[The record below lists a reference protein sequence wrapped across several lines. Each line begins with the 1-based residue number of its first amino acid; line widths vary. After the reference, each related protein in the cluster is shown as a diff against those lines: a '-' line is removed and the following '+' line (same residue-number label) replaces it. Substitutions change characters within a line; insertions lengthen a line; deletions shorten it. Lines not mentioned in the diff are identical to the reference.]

1 MVAFDDSKQERKYEQ
16 LRQEEEELAIQA
28 LSQKYGIP
36 YIDLSTVPMSVDA
49 LILIPEAT
57 AREAK
62 MAAFNRL
69 NKNIDVA
76 FHTPDSEPVQ
86 KIIASLE
93 TQGFTVTPHLTS
105 TKSLLFAWDR
115 YKDMAFTSESKKGML
130 DVSGEDILA
139 FIKNVHS
146 PDDVKKHIEETMQLK
161 KAFRTSRIVE
171 VLLASALATKSSD
184 IHIEPEETSVR
195 MRMRL
200 DGILTD
206 VARFDAETYR
216 LLLSRLKL
224 LSGLKLNVAKEAQD
238 GRFSIK
244 MEQGDIEIRT
254 SILPGQYGESIVMR
268 ILHPDAIAASID
280 VLGMRPELLAAVEH
294 EIAKPNG
301 MILTTGPTGSGK
313 TTTLYAFLK
322 RVHSPEVKIL
332 TIEDPIEYHLTGIV
346 QTQVDSEK
354 NYTFSTGLRAAL
366 RQDPDIIMVGEIRD
380 KETAEIAIHAALT
393 GHLVFSTL
401 HTNSAAGAF
410 TRLIDLDLNP
420 RILGSAINL
429 SLAQRL
435 VRKLCTT
442 CRQEAP
448 LTEAEKA
455 TVERILADV
464 SKPEMIATVQR
475 TKNWK
480 AGPGCAECGGDGYKG
495 RIGVFEAVRLDEAV
509 EKAVEENPSERD
521 IKKAAAAQGFLT
533 MTQDAIVKVLEGSTT
548 FEEIARVVD
557 IS

>member
-1 MVAFDDSKQERKYEQ
+1 MQM
-16 LRQEEEELAIQA
+16 

-36 YIDLSTVPMSVDA
+36 YVDLTTMPTSVDA
-49 LILIPEAT
+49 LVLVPEAQ
-57 AREAK
+57 AREAGV
-62 MAAFNRL
+62 AAFNKL
-69 NKNIDVA
+69 NKNVSIA
-76 FHTPDSEPVQ
+76 LHTPGSELAQSV
-86 KIIASLE
+86 IASLE
-93 TQGFTVTPHLTS
+93 ARGFIVAPYIAS
-105 TKSLLFAWDR
+105 TKSLAFAWER
-115 YKDMAFTSESKKGML
+115 YKDMAFASESKKGML
-130 DVSGEDILA
+130 DVSGDEILA
-139 FIKNVHS
+139 FIKNVHGS
-146 PDDVKKHIEETMQLK
+146 EDVKKYIEETMRLK

-184 IHIEPEETSVR
+184 IHIEPEETGVR

-268 ILHPDAIAASID
+268 ILNPDTIAASIES
-280 VLGMRPELLAAVEH
+280 LGMRPELLAAVEH

-322 RVHSPEVKIL
+322 RVHNSEVKIL
-332 TIEDPIEYHLTGIV
+332 TIEDPIEYHLQGIV
-346 QTQVDSEK
+346 QTQVDAEK
-354 NYTFSTGLRAAL
+354 GYTFSSGLRAAL

-435 VRKLCTT
+435 VRKLCPT

-448 LTEAEKA
+448 LTETEKT
-455 TVERILADV
+455 TVDRILSDV
-464 SKPEMIATVQR
+464 SKPELIAGVQR
-475 TKNWK
+475 TKAWK

-521 IKKAAAAQGFLT
+521 IKKAAAPQGFLL
-533 MTQDAIVKVLEGSTT
+533 MAQDAVVKVLEGSTT
-548 FEEIARVVD
+548 FEEISRVVD